1 VALEG
6 AMGTG
11 KNSHDTGPDGPELE
25 GYLGRD
31 FSNRMISLQAFE
43 YFLLGF
49 LQFRR
54 AFIAIVYDDVI
65 RNALLV
71 EGASKHYLL
80 MHGLR
85 RKSPLRFSLLCSLL
99 PSS

>member
-1 VALEG
+1 MALEG

-11 KNSHDTGPDGPELE
+11 KNSHDTGPDG
-25 GYLGRD
+25 